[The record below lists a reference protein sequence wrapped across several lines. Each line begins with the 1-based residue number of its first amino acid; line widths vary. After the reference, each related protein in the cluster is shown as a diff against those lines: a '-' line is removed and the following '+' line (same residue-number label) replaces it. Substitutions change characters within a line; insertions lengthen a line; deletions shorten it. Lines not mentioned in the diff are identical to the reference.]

1 MLLGFNNS
9 NINRLAQT
17 AEFGIERES
26 LRVTSDGKLAQT
38 VIRISTVISAKI
50 RWR

>member
-26 LRVTSDGKLAQT
+26 LRITSNGKLAQT
-38 VIRISTVISAKI
+38 NHPFVGVSHIDRDFC
-50 RWR
+50 